1 MKKFTII
8 ASLVCAFATFGNA
21 QDLAFHKGSFQINVT
36 EGTTY
41 GNYGTQNYGTGE
53 GVGFKYIVGCRDPF
67 QLEYGV
73 SNKIGIGISSGA
85 DYYYLNPTQFY
96 GFNVSNNQI
105 KAYTSEFTIDGSY
118 HFFVTRK
125 LDIAA
130 VLSYGSSG
138 VTFKGTD
145 AGDNNYSYT
154 SKGGMLRLGIHGR
167 FYFGHFG
174 IVAMGSA
181 FTESS
186 NPVVAKGEAGNHY
199 STSIS
204 GFAKEF
210 GICYRFKK

>member
-1 MKKFTII
+1 MKKITLI
-8 ASLVCAFATFGNA
+8 AGLICAFSGFGNA

-41 GNYGTQNYGTGE
+41 GNYGTQYVGGE
-53 GVGFKYIVGCRDPF
+53 AVGFGHIVGCRDPF
-67 QLEYGV
+67 QLEYGI
-73 SNKIGIGISSGA
+73 SNKWGIGISSGA

-105 KAYTSEFTIDGSY
+105 KAFTTEFTIDGSY
-118 HFFVTRK
+118 HFLVTRK

-138 VTFKGTD
+138 VSFKGTD
-145 AGDNNYSYT
+145 AGDNAYSYT
-154 SKGGMLRLGIHGR
+154 STGGMLRLGIHGR

-174 IVAMGSA
+174 IVAMGSV
-181 FTESS
+181 FSESS
-186 NPVVAKGEAGNHY
+186 SPVVAKGEVGNHY